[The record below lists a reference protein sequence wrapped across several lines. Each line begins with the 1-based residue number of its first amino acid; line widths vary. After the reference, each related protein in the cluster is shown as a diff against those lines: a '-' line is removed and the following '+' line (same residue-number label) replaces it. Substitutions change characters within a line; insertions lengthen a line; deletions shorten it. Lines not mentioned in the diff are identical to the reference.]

1 MKFLKAALLLNLVL
15 ISNAGY
21 AIEILNLDIR
31 SDLSSPLISSTPRP
45 VLVTNI
51 QNFVWQSG
59 GNINVSGVFNVENP
73 SAKWDMINRV
83 INTPGSLIVGGS
95 ISIGSPLILTTTGP
109 SISVTHITLAA
120 TAVPEADTYL
130 MLLAGWGLVGATVA
144 RRSAR

>member
-109 SISVTHITLAA
+109 SISVTQITLAA